1 VSSTSDRKI
10 TYYSL
15 DSEHSYYVVNTTMAA
30 KTFQRWWGAYA
41 LALVYYSEA
50 AEEHVFTTWGK
61 GARLV
66 HPNH

>member
-1 VSSTSDRKI
+1 
-10 TYYSL
+10 
-15 DSEHSYYVVNTTMAA
+15 MAA